1 MSAIARHSG
10 RPGLALTL
18 PACLLLA
25 TSATL
30 AQEPTV
36 PADPPPAGSP
46 QVVPEKIEPD
56 RPIGGPPPPPPGE
69 TLSDELSRT
78 NGVIQ
83 PPKGVDPEMVEPPPD
98 DGAAVGPVIK
108 PPPPSPPAE

>member
-1 MSAIARHSG
+1 MSAIALRS
-10 RPGLALTL
+10 LALTV
-18 PACLLLA
+18 PACLLFAA

-56 RPIGGPPPPPPGE
+56 RPIGGPPPPGE
-69 TLSDELSRT
+69 TLSEELSRT
-78 NGVIQ
+78 GGVIR
-83 PPKGVDPEMVEPPPD
+83 PPAGMDPELVEPPPD
-98 DGAAVGPVIK
+98 GGAAVGPVIK
-108 PPPPSPPAE
+108 PPAPPPAE